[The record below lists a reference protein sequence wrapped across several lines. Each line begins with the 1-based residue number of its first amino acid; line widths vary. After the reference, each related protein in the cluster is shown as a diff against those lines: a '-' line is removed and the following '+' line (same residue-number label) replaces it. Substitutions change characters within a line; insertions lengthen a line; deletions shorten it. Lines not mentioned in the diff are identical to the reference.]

1 MFSSSIQKVGGTAE
15 EPDYVYYNADIVNNT
30 TANTFNGVAI
40 ADPQIRFNETRDTAI
55 IKNAADY
62 YFSIIRFTMDG
73 ANKDLPLF
81 IPVIQEGTGQTNVNL
96 TVYSMA
102 VGFQQTF
109 TDNAATQYVITA
121 RPTPR
126 YIEYVPETSNPVAA
140 PTPRTM
146 ANNQFQGVYDNTIG
160 YQLGQ
165 IVTLGG
171 LVITTGSY
179 TGPFYQPITPQ
190 AWNGRANYPAGSAVQ
205 YNGQF
210 YFNSVA
216 VPPPVFSAPQNPTPD
231 LGGSWVAGTPTSGS
245 PFLLYPDISPY
256 WVLAGENQ
264 GQPQDLTSRYYW
276 VYTFQHWVDLWNK
289 TMFDPTQLGAAPTAQ
304 STCAYQDTYN
314 QFYAEWSTSTLY
326 SAGFTFPYATFG
338 DFVNAVYPPVMIFD
352 PATFK
357 FIIQADSNGFGERL
371 TSWTPVAP
379 ANPVVGQPTPPNAR
393 LFFNANMYGLF
404 GNYDNTYWNDLAA
417 DPTFSPYPSLSV
429 PDGYVNEI
437 LFTNK
442 FYRNVADYRLPPY
455 AGAPPLGYVP
465 AALQRVYWLAEQD
478 YSSVDS
484 LWSPVSSIVFTS
496 TLLPVKSEATGA
508 PVVLGTGNIGQSS
521 ATVQSAFQPIITDI
535 SLDTS
540 QLGGTAAYRQF
551 IYYAPSAEYRLSDF
565 STSKQDIRNID
576 IQVYWKNRLDNQL
589 YPINMFNLSSVA
601 IKVMFKR
608 KDAQGGKA

>member
-1 MFSSSIQKVGGTAE
+1 MFSSSIVKTGGTAE

-30 TANTFNGVAI
+30 TANTFNGVAVS
-40 ADPQIRFNETRDTAI
+40 DPQIRFNETRDTAI

-102 VGFQQTF
+102 VGFQQTVTNDAGDPF
-109 TDNAATQYVITA
+109 ILVAT
-121 RPTPR
+121 PPPR
-126 YIEYVPETSNPVAA
+126 FIEYVPETQNAVAA

-146 ANNQFQGVYDNTIG
+146 ANNQFQGVYDNTVG

-165 IVTLGG
+165 IVALGG
-171 LVITTGSY
+171 LSLVTGSY
-179 TGPFYQPITPQ
+179 SGPYYQPITPQ
-190 AWNGRANYPAGSAVQ
+190 AWNGRANYPAGTAVQ

-210 YFNSVA
+210 YYNSVA
-216 VPPPVFSAPQNPTPD
+216 VPPPAPSAPQNATPD
-231 LGGSWVAGTPTSGS
+231 LGGSWVAGTPIVSS
-245 PFLLYPDISPY
+245 PFYLPVAQSPY

-264 GQPQDLTSRYYW
+264 GQPQDLSSRYYW
-276 VYTFQHWVDLWNK
+276 VYTFQHWVNLWNL
-289 TMFDPTQLGAAPTAQ
+289 TMLDPTQLAATPADQ
-304 STCAYQDTYN
+304 PTCAYQDTYV
-314 QFYAEWSTSTLY
+314 QLY
-326 SAGFTFPYATFG
+326 TEFVNEGLLAAGYDFPYATFG
-338 DFVNAVYPPVMIFD
+338 DFVDAVYPPVMTFD

-357 FIIQADSNGFGERL
+357 FSIQADSNGFGERL
-371 TSWTPVAP
+371 TTFVPVAP
-379 ANPVVGQPTPPNAR
+379 ASPVVGQPTPPNAR
-393 LFFNANMYGLF
+393 LFFNANMYGLY
-404 GNYDNTYWNDLAA
+404 GNYDNTYWNIAGVNPL
-417 DPTFSPYPSLSV
+417 SPYPANNL

-442 FYRNVADYRLPPY
+442 FYRNIADYRLPPY
-455 AGAPPLGYVP
+455 AGTPPLGYVP
-465 AALQRVYWLAEQD
+465 AALQKVYWLAEQD

-540 QLGGTAAYRQF
+540 QLGGAAAYRQF

-601 IKVMFKR
+601 IKVMFKN
-608 KDAQGGKA
+608 KKAKSGSE

>member
-1 MFSSSIQKVGGTAE
+1 
-15 EPDYVYYNADIVNNT
+15 
-30 TANTFNGVAI
+30 
-40 ADPQIRFNETRDTAI
+40 
-55 IKNAADY
+55 
-62 YFSIIRFTMDG
+62 MDG

-81 IPVIQEGTGQTNVNL
+81 IPVIQEGTGQVNVNL

-109 TDNAATQYVITA
+109 TDNAANQYVLTA
-121 RPTPR
+121 APTPR
-126 YIEYVPETSNPVAA
+126 FIQYAPETENAIVA

-171 LVITTGSY
+171 INVAYGSY
-179 TGPFYQPITPQ
+179 LSGPFYQPITPQ

-210 YFNSVA
+210 YYNSVA
-216 VPPPVFSAPQNPTPD
+216 VPPPAFSAPQNPTPD
-231 LGGSWVAGTPTSGS
+231 LGGSWVAGTPVFGTAF
-245 PFLLYPDISPY
+245 FLPVAQSPY
-256 WVLAGENQ
+256 WVFAGENQ
-264 GQPQDLTSRYYW
+264 GQSQDLTSRYYW
-276 VYTFQHWVDLWNK
+276 VYTFQHWVDLWNL
-289 TMFDPTQLGAAPTAQ
+289 TMLDPAQLGAAAGAN

-314 QFYAEWSTSTLY
+314 ALAAAFAAT
-326 SAGFTFPYATFG
+326 AGLAGYTFPYATFG
-338 DFVNAVYPPVMIFD
+338 AFVNAVYPPVMTFD
-352 PATFK
+352 PTTFK

-371 TSWTPVAP
+371 TTYVPVAP
-379 ANPVVGQPTPPNAR
+379 ALPVVGQPTAPNAR

-404 GNYDNTYWNDLAA
+404 SNYDNTYYNTIGNTGLA
-417 DPTFSPYPSLSV
+417 FSPYPNVVV

-478 YSSVDS
+478 YPSVDS

-601 IKVMFKR
+601 IKVMFKH
-608 KDAQGGKA
+608 KDAKA